1 MKYIDFNGNEINYG
15 DILKAKKPLWNYD
28 EEYACKEPF
37 FVLVKED
44 GKDMIYT
51 SANDEYWEINDCKLK
66 TDKINELKA
75 FEIFVY
81 REVYEG
87 LLKKGE

>member
-1 MKYIDFNGNEINYG
+1 M
-15 DILKAKKPLWNYD
+15 
-28 EEYACKEPF
+28 
-37 FVLVKED
+37 KED
-44 GKDMIYT
+44 SKDMIYT

-75 FEIFVY
+75 FEIFVH